1 MDTHSTCDSDSG
13 EETVIV
19 PFVLYQNVKLAIDLK
34 NETIN
39 GSTMIWLGYACSI
52 TEVSTISLHCRQC
65 NIRSIKVNGSEC
77 KYDYV
82 DPLLDLKYDRKNNEK
97 NSILEQTD
105 FNHSFNGEE
114 LDIAYRAALEISRS
128 GELKIYLPHDVS
140 IDTVPLPPLPSQ
152 HSPYTE
158 IGKRYEKLNNLYY
171 SLAAPS
177 MSRDSTIGIDRPVS
191 HRMLQVEI
199 EYYLDKNKNSKGYV
213 FRSMQN
219 DTTRSNC
226 IYSTNGS
233 NIGCLRNIDGIRCW
247 MPCIDS
253 PDQRSIYDMTI
264 SYSPGNLM
272 CISPGL
278 LVSKESYKDNHK
290 DITSVRHFT
299 INRIPAMSV
308 GFFIGRVESYSM
320 PLYKLKG
327 VMMVAVDLIDYKNG
341 IYTEDMVNEKNIN
354 NNHNE
359 AKRQKVNKEN
369 IGNYDGDNGI
379 EISSLYCEKV
389 RHTTLGLDLGL
400 KYIHKLIGRKYDQN
414 MYTQIFISNLS
425 SSTGLSSELILSYDG
440 FSLLDASVLH
450 TKEYPLKESTAHF
463 HQILAYMYSWFKS
476 GLPIDCYHSEYIVH
490 GTIGYILNKYTEN
503 IYGEEEGQ
511 HRLQKMI
518 DFIVTLYKQGYQDPL
533 VTFFPESYECFTPIY
548 RQMMYYKS
556 TVLMHIIGNRIQGKD
571 KMRNVIGTIVKSSL
585 LYQQRDNNL
594 STLITAIP
602 SVPLYT
608 SSSPQNNINDSGS
621 ESPSPYVYGFES
633 PPYYSRARSD
643 SIDEQNSPNYLN
655 LQRQS
660 SITSDPGWEGDLSV
674 LSYECISVDTL
685 TKAIQ
690 TSSGIVT
697 IFTNEFFDQYIYDNN
712 LLFLRVTAT
721 IGNVGEKSNAI
732 INVEPIGKGTGN
744 IVHDVKLQ
752 IIEKIDSYFTEVTI
766 GIGDKP
772 IKYQKPLHTRAGR
785 KEGYRKPR
793 LSVDKEPRLVD
804 EIKLGKEVDYT
815 KNAILLS
822 RETEYAIKNV
832 YIDPLQTNL
841 GEVHICGPD
850 SILVEQLF
858 SNEEK
863 SAFHYIQAL
872 RCLTKLSNNNDKSK
886 SNILQL
892 KALSDCLCGIVQLN
906 TNKTTING
914 IMTTPHSAQVRT
926 EAAYS
931 LGHWQNER
939 APQRLIS
946 SQLIPLYDIFSH
958 YPNESG
964 YFSVLNYLDNH
975 DYTWHGLAFLLEALK
990 SMFMENGRSITID
1003 GKLERPFRPI
1013 TIDFASEDSY
1023 LIRNSIIVSLS
1034 SIRCQHGFTPS
1045 IIAIILVIFL
1055 DDAITK
1061 IGENQTDTIHY
1072 NQFHFISTLLLCL
1085 SRVVIDPNG
1094 KDITKSMLQSINID
1108 INCNIPNGILLLS
1121 EIIDKVQKIFT
1132 DELTYSVAIAKIR
1145 FSTMTVDTTMNCGI
1159 DRRLEFPRL
1168 TVEGMIAA
1176 SAITCLGE
1184 FDNQILSLNNQSG
1197 NLMKSI
1203 NSFSTKR
1210 IDCNLAIHKSSNGL
1224 YYPTG
1229 KGVMSYIDY
1238 VKYFMPDGQSLKF
1251 VKNIT
1256 REKQSMHHE
1265 SIFLTLNF
1273 PPLLRQAALEVFVKK
1288 CFTLHFIY
1296 RDKISRKSPDNST
1309 ECNESS
1315 LMFVAAAIE
1324 AINTVLSFDNCK
1336 NTRQAAATLLC
1347 DTLQDKPVGRV
1358 CWSALTLGELWNC
1371 YGFSDPLAT
1380 SLDNCCTHAS
1390 SMNGFKR
1397 SRSMFFRQ
1405 AIKGHLDSVHLA
1417 EQLFYLWKYIIQGSN
1432 NDIGIRSTLISAWIL
1447 AFPHR
1452 APRCLDAF
1460 VNKQEIRSDLGD
1472 IDPFFE
1478 NILPTERLLIKDP
1491 YESHQKF
1498 ELALRNGPQFQF
1510 LPPRNSSSIH
1520 NYILDVNENLDEM
1533 DNSMQQKSVLSAKI
1547 RTSSQHSGP
1556 TLRIS
1561 LPLSASKSKQKL
1573 DNELPTPKTSN
1584 IEAKKIDFK
1593 VDVTDE
1599 HKAQDTVI
1607 TFNSLKRNNSIKIVF
1622 K

>member
-1 MDTHSTCDSDSG
+1 MDTHSTYGSDV
-13 EETVIV
+13 EETIIV
-19 PFVLYQNVKLAIDLK
+19 PFVLYQNVKLAIDLEE
-34 NETIN
+34 ETIN

-65 NIRSIKVNGSEC
+65 NIRSIKVNGFEC

-82 DPLLDLKYDRKNNEK
+82 DPLLDLNYDRKNSDKSFLCGKTE
-97 NSILEQTD
+97 

-114 LDIAYRAALEISRS
+114 LDIAFRAALEVSRS
-128 GELKIYLPHDVS
+128 GELKIYLPHDIS
-140 IDTVPLPPLPSQ
+140 IDTIPLPPLPSQ

-171 SLAAPS
+171 SLASPS
-177 MSRDSTIGIDRPVS
+177 MCRDSTIGIDRPVS

-213 FRSMQN
+213 FRSIQN
-219 DTTRSNC
+219 DHTKANC

-253 PDQRSIYDMTI
+253 PDQRSIYDMAI
-264 SYSPGNLM
+264 SYSPGNLT
-272 CISPGL
+272 CISPGQ
-278 LVSKESYKDNHK
+278 LVSKESFSENNKFFTKIRY
-290 DITSVRHFT
+290 FT

-308 GFFIGRVESYSM
+308 GFFIGRVESYTM

-327 VMMVAVDLIDYKNG
+327 VMMVAVDIIDYTNTVCSENTVSSKDIAG
-341 IYTEDMVNEKNIN
+341 SS
-354 NNHNE
+354 HND
-359 AKRQKVNKEN
+359 AKRQKLNTDKIESCT
-369 IGNYDGDNGI
+369 GDNGI
-379 EISSLYCEKV
+379 EISSLYCEKI

-414 MYTQIFISNLS
+414 IYTQIFIPNLTS
-425 SSTGLSSELILSYDG
+425 SVGLNTDLMLSYDG
-440 FSLLDASVLH
+440 FSLIDASILH

-503 IYGEEEGQ
+503 IYGEDEGQ
-511 HRLQKMI
+511 YRLQKMI
-518 DFIVTLYKQGYQDPL
+518 DFVVTLYKQGYQDPL

-571 KMRNVIGTIVKSSL
+571 KMRNIIGTIVKSSL

-594 STLITAIP
+594 SNLITTTP
-602 SVPLYT
+602 NPPLHT
-608 SSSPQNNINDSGS
+608 SLSPVVNVNDSGS
-621 ESPSPYVYGFES
+621 ESPSPYVYGAES
-633 PPYYSRARSD
+633 PPYYSRTRSD

-674 LSYECISVDTL
+674 LSYECISVDSL

-712 LLFLRVTAT
+712 LLFLRVTAS

-732 INVEPIGKGTGN
+732 INVEPIRKGTGN

-793 LSVDKEPRLVD
+793 LSVDNTQRPVD
-804 EIKLGKEVDYT
+804 DIKLGKETDYT

-822 RETEYAIKNV
+822 RESEYAIKNV
-832 YIDPLQTNL
+832 YIDPLQINL
-841 GEVHICGPD
+841 GEIHICGPD

-858 SNEEK
+858 SSEEK
-863 SAFHYIQAL
+863 SVFHYIQAL
-872 RCLTKLSNNNDKSK
+872 RCLTKLSNANDKTK
-886 SNILQL
+886 SSILQL
-892 KALSDCLCGIVQLN
+892 KALSDCLCGIVQFN
-906 TNKTTING
+906 ANKTTING
-914 IMTTPHSAQVRT
+914 IMTVSHSVQVRS

-931 LGHWQNER
+931 LGQWQNER

-946 SQLIPLYDIFSH
+946 SQLIPLYNIFTHHPSDS
-958 YPNESG
+958 E
-964 YFSVLNYLDNH
+964 YFSVLHYLDNS
-975 DYTWHGLAFLLEALK
+975 DYSWHGLAFLLEALK
-990 SMFMENGRSITID
+990 SMFMENGRNTIID
-1003 GKLERPFRPI
+1003 STAERPFRPAG
-1013 TIDFASEDSY
+1013 IDFASEDNY
-1023 LIRNSIIVSLS
+1023 TIRNSILVALS

-1055 DDAITK
+1055 DDAVAK
-1061 IGENQTDTIHY
+1061 MGDNKTDIIHF
-1072 NQFHFISTLLLCL
+1072 NQFHFISTVLLCL
-1085 SRVVIDPNG
+1085 SKVLIDPNG
-1094 KDITKSMLQSINID
+1094 KDITKSMLQSINVD
-1108 INCNIPNGILLLS
+1108 INPDIPNGILLLS
-1121 EIIDKVQKIFT
+1121 EVIIKVRKLFI
-1132 DELTYSVAIAKIR
+1132 DELTHAVAIAKIKI
-1145 FSTMTVDTTMNCGI
+1145 STSSNLGLNSGI
-1159 DRRLEFPRL
+1159 DRRLEFPHL
-1168 TVEGMIAA
+1168 NVEGMIAA
-1176 SAITCLGE
+1176 TAITCLGE
-1184 FDNQILSLNNQSG
+1184 LDNQILALNNQSG
-1197 NLMKSI
+1197 ILSKSV
-1203 NSFSTKR
+1203 NSLNTNSLNSN
-1210 IDCNLAIHKSSNGL
+1210 IVVYKSSNSL

-1229 KGVMSYIDY
+1229 KGFMSYTNY
-1238 VKYFMPDGQSLKF
+1238 VKYFLPEGQNLKF
-1251 VKNIT
+1251 VKNMSK
-1256 REKQSMHHE
+1256 EKQSVNDD
-1265 SIFLTLNF
+1265 SSYLTLKF
-1273 PPLLRQAALEVFVKK
+1273 PPTLRQAALEAFVKQ

-1296 RDKISRKSPDNST
+1296 RDKMSRKSPDILP
-1309 ECNESS
+1309 ECNESN
-1315 LMFVAAAIE
+1315 LMFVAAAVE
-1324 AINTVLSFDNCK
+1324 AIVTVLSTDRCK
-1336 NTRQAAATLLC
+1336 NTRHAAATLLC
-1347 DTLQDKPVGRV
+1347 DTLQDKPFGRV
-1358 CWSALTLGELWNC
+1358 CWSALSLGELWNC

-1380 SLDNCCTHAS
+1380 TLDNCCTYS
-1390 SMNGFKR
+1390 SSINGYKR

-1405 AIKGHLDSVHLA
+1405 ALKGRLDSGHLA
-1417 EQLFYLWKYIIQGSN
+1417 EQLLRLWEYIIQGN
-1432 NDIGIRSTLISAWIL
+1432 HNDTGIRSTLVSAWIL

-1452 APRCLDAF
+1452 APRCLDTF
-1460 VNKQEIRSDLGD
+1460 INKEESNSDIGD
-1472 IDPFFE
+1472 MDPFFE
-1478 NILPTERLLIKDP
+1478 NILPPERLLLKDP
-1491 YESHQKF
+1491 YESQQKF

-1510 LPPRNSSSIH
+1510 LSPRNSSSIH
-1520 NYILDVNENLDEM
+1520 NYILDANENSDEM
-1533 DNSMQQKSVLSAKI
+1533 ETTVYQKNVVSAKL

-1573 DNELPTPKTSN
+1573 DNDIQTPKTPN
-1584 IEAKKIDFK
+1584 VETKKLEFK

-1599 HKAQDTVI
+1599 PKAQDTVI